1 MLSTAAAQTGGSIFH
16 SGGHGWDLPRH
27 GHSLRLGPHCPLGMD
42 SSEPTLATDLRYH
55 TLDTGAET
63 EARYVRNLIIQI
75 YYHQEVCNDAVVFL
89 NK

>member
-1 MLSTAAAQTGGSIFH
+1 MAGSCRHRRSLSSQH
-16 SGGHGWDLPRH
+16 
-27 GHSLRLGPHCPLGMD
+27 PLGMD
-42 SSEPTLATDLRYH
+42 SSEPTLVTDLRYH